1 MMTRKLVLNLLFITL
16 FIVFL
21 VLSLLI
27 DFFFFIPIVCFL
39 PFSFKTIRNKDKV
52 YEERTP
58 QTSSYTVSRNVEVRY
73 CQRCGGEIT
82 EPKAQFCYHCGEK
95 LNIK

>member
-1 MMTRKLVLNLLFITL
+1 MNRNIVLNLIFIAL

-27 DFFFFIPIVCFL
+27 DYFFFIPIICLL
-39 PFSFKTIRNKDKV
+39 PFSFSTIRNKDKV
-52 YEERTP
+52 YEKGTP
-58 QTSSYTVSRNVEVRY
+58 QTSSYNRTKYEEVRY
-73 CQRCGGEIT
+73 CQKCGGEIT

>member
-1 MMTRKLVLNLLFITL
+1 MNRNIVLNLVFIAL

-27 DFFFFIPIVCFL
+27 DYFFFIPIICLL
-39 PFSFKTIRNKDKV
+39 PFSFSTIRNKDKV
-52 YEERTP
+52 YEKEIP
-58 QTSSYTVSRNVEVRY
+58 QTSSYNHNKHGVVRY
-73 CQRCGGEIT
+73 CQKCGGEIT